1 MLNRRTVIGAA
12 AAAAFLPK
20 DAAQAQSTTWPNGP
34 IRSICPFPAGSG
46 ADLKA
51 RFYANKLSQKLN
63 ATVVVENKAGAMG
76 YIATEYV
83 ARAKPDGQTIYIN
96 PGASMLAA
104 APSLFKSLRFDPVGD
119 FEHIALLN
127 FAAFALCVPGS
138 SPFKTL
144 AELTPVLKAKGSKGS
159 YASIAPP
166 SVAFGETYKARFG
179 LETVEVKYKEA
190 APLIGDLINGVV
202 DFTCID
208 TISVAGLIKDGRIR
222 PLAMACAERMKAS
235 PDIPGAAEA
244 GIPDFDL
251 KGWWSVEV
259 PAKTPRGICDRL
271 EAAFR
276 EISNDKETLEF
287 LTINGSDPMLG
298 GSQEL
303 RALLV
308 EDTRRWK
315 AYAQLAKIE
324 PI

>member
-1 MLNRRTVIGAA
+1 MLNRRALLQGAA
-12 AAAAFLPK
+12 ATATLPP
-20 DAAQAQSTTWPNGP
+20 ALAQAQTSSWPNGA

-51 RFYANKLSQKLN
+51 RFYANKLAHRLN

-104 APSLFKSLRFDPVGD
+104 APALFKSLRFDPIAD

-138 SPFKTL
+138 SPFKSL
-144 AELTPVLKAKGSKGS
+144 AELTPALKAKGSRSS

-179 LETVEVKYKEA
+179 LETVEVKYKES
-190 APLIGDLINGVV
+190 APLISDLINGVV
-202 DFTCID
+202 DFACID
-208 TISVAGLIKDGRIR
+208 TLSIAGLIKDGRIR

-259 PAKTPRGICDRL
+259 PAKTPQWICEKL
-271 EAAFR
+271 ESAFR
-276 EISNDKETLEF
+276 EIAADSETLDF
-287 LTINGSDPMLG
+287 LTVNGSDPMLG
-298 GSQEL
+298 GSSEL
-303 RALLV
+303 RDLLAR
-308 EDTRRWK
+308 DIKRWK
-315 AYAQLAKIE
+315 EYAQMAKIE

>member
-1 MLNRRTVIGAA
+1 MFDRRQLLGAA
-12 AAAAFLPK
+12 AAAAALPSQL
-20 DAAQAQSTTWPNGP
+20 AQAQTPGWPNGT

-46 ADLKA
+46 ADLKS

-63 ATVVVENKAGAMG
+63 ATVIVENKAGAMG

-83 ARAKPDGQTIYIN
+83 ARAKPDGQTIFIN

-104 APSLFKSLRFDPVGD
+104 APALFKTLRFDPVAD

-127 FAAFALCVPGS
+127 FAAFALCVSGT
-138 SPFKTL
+138 SPFRTL
-144 AELTPVLKAKGSKGS
+144 ADLTTFLKKKGAAGS

-190 APLIGDLINGVV
+190 APLIGDMINGVV

-208 TISVAGLIKDGRIR
+208 VISVAGLIKDGRLR

-235 PDIPGAAEA
+235 PDIPGAAEV

-259 PAKTPRGICDRL
+259 PAGTPKPICDRL
-271 EAAFR
+271 EAAFT
-276 EISNDKETLEF
+276 EIAVDKDTLEF
-287 LTINGSDPMLG
+287 LTINGSDPMVG
-298 GSQEL
+298 GSREL
-303 RALLV
+303 KALLIA
-308 EDTRRWK
+308 DTKRWK
-315 AYAQLAKIE
+315 EYARLAKIE